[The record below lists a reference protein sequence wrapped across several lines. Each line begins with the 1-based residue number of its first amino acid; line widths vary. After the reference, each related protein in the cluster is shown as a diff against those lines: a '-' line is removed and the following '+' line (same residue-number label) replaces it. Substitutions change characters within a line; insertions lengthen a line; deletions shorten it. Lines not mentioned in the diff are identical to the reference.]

1 MNHEDYKSYDDLP
14 LMLSVKELGA
24 VLGISRTSA
33 YELVHTKEIPSVKA
47 GSRILVPKA
56 KLIPANVDTNDLGG
70 RENGILRGGPRA
82 LL

>member
-47 GSRILVPKA
+47 GSSILVPKA
-56 KLIPANVDTNDLGG
+56 KLIEWIESQVNDDGK
-70 RENGILRGGPRA
+70 RRKKSSR
-82 LL
+82 

>member
-33 YELVHTKEIPSVKA
+33 YELVHTKEIPSVKV

-56 KLIPANVDTNDLGG
+56 KLIEWIESQVNDDGK
-70 RENGILRGGPRA
+70 RRKKSSR
-82 LL
+82 

>member
-33 YELVHTKEIPSVKA
+33 YELVHTKAIPSVKA

-56 KLIPANVDTNDLGG
+56 KLIAWIESQVNDDGK
-70 RENGILRGGPRA
+70 RRKKSSR
-82 LL
+82 

>member
-14 LMLSVKELGA
+14 LMLSVKELSA

-47 GSRILVPKA
+47 GSRILVPKV
-56 KLIPANVDTNDLGG
+56 KLIEWIESQVNDDGK
-70 RENGILRGGPRA
+70 RRKKSNR
-82 LL
+82 

>member
-14 LMLSVKELGA
+14 LMLSVKELGE

-56 KLIPANVDTNDLGG
+56 KLIEWIESQVNDDGK
-70 RENGILRGGPRA
+70 RRKKSSR
-82 LL
+82 

>member
-1 MNHEDYKSYDDLP
+1 MKFMNHEDYKSYDDLP

-47 GSRILVPKA
+47 GRGRRTQIRFLADLHCLTTKILWILVPVFA
-56 KLIPANVDTNDLGG
+56 PCT
-70 RENGILRGGPRA
+70 
-82 LL
+82 

>member
-1 MNHEDYKSYDDLP
+1 MKNMNHEDYKSYDDLP

-56 KLIPANVDTNDLGG
+56 KLIEWIESQVNDDGK
-70 RENGILRGGPRA
+70 RRKKSSR
-82 LL
+82 